1 MQEIQWQQWE
11 FQAQPLTCGAQP
23 TKRPVKQKGVKS
35 IYDCSTKNR
44 DLTVDETVI
53 MFMIPVSG
61 QLNTEQQMVKPEAGG
76 FLEEVE

>member
-1 MQEIQWQQWE
+1 
-11 FQAQPLTCGAQP
+11 
-23 TKRPVKQKGVKS
+23 VKQKGVKS

-44 DLTVDETVI
+44 DLTVDDTVI

-76 FLEEVE
+76 FVISAQCKIENALTTLDEMNAMQLVLK